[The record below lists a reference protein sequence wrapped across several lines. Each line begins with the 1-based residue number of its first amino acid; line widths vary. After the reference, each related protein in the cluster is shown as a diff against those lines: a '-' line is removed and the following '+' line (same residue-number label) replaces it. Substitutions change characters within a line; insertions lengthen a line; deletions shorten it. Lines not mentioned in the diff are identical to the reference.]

1 MSKYFRGLVYS
12 VGLYK
17 TWTVL
22 GIPLY
27 HLAYQYYNDFNSNNY
42 QKRVGQYVAITGCTD
57 GIGKALTLEF
67 ARRGYGTLLYGRNP
81 EKLK

>member
-17 TWTVL
+17 SWAVI

-27 HLAYQYYNDFNSNNY
+27 HMAYQYYKDFHNME
-42 QKRVGQYVAITGCTD
+42 KRGGQYVAITGCTD